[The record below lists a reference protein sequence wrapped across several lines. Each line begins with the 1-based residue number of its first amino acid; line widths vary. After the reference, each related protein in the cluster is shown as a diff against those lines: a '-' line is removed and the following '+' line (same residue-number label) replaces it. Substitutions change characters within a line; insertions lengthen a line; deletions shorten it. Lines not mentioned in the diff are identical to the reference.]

1 VFASVAGTGFAQV
14 NSCSDG
20 SCAFDLR
27 ALEEFSVDYNLVS
40 VASLTDGTGFTTN
53 PYPGEPWLL
62 ETHLGELGGHGSIY
76 VHARNLQLKTD
87 FHFEIPPGSLETFDY
102 ELGLDLFP
110 NPTLSQLEG
119 ADIHEELHINGA
131 TIPGQ
136 ASFHLASPL
145 LNICIQIDNLP
156 VPPQASAM
164 VDANLQQ
171 AEQMAPMIMQ
181 QIGGHFSVDGFP
193 GFGFGAVNPNPYD
206 FVSPVLTGF
215 KGVVSGVFFSDASH
229 PKLLLLIDANL
240 RRVGNYANTVGN
252 NDFGS
257 PVLGVKFSNYANTV
271 GNQFGVRACDVE
283 THSATQSLLASNPE
297 VRDFISNR
305 IAEHQNRLQGL
316 LEPAALNTR
325 FNFIPLEIADRMVA
339 PGGQPCSN
347 ELLAVASPK
356 DASIFQILVF
366 GVCSFAMGLAVTY
379 GALRKKSVVSA
390 DAYHEVSA

>member
-1 VFASVAGTGFAQV
+1 MFRIPFLFASVVGQPDVGMLTLR
-14 NSCSDG
+14 SCLDG
-20 SCAFDLR
+20 SCSFDLT

-40 VASLTDGTGFTTN
+40 VSTLDASLTDETGFTTSSV
-53 PYPGEPWLL
+53 PSFLPSE
-62 ETHLGELGGHGSIY
+62 HGSIY

-87 FHFEIPPGSLETFDY
+87 SHLMIPPGS
-102 ELGLDLFP
+102 GPP
-110 NPTLSQLEG
+110 NPILSQLEG

-171 AEQMAPMIMQ
+171 AEQMAPIFMQ
-181 QIGGHFSVDGFP
+181 HEGGHFSVDGEP
-193 GFGFGAVNPNPYD
+193 GFCAVDPGHNDPI
-206 FVSPVLTGF
+206 L
-215 KGVVSGVFFSDASH
+215 GVCFSDASH
-229 PKLLLLIDANL
+229 PKLLPLRNANL
-240 RRVGNYANTVGN
+240 HRSGI
-252 NDFGS
+252 D
-257 PVLGVKFSNYANTV
+257 LGVKFTNYANTV

>member
-1 VFASVAGTGFAQV
+1 MFRSFVFASVAGTGSAQV
-14 NSCSDG
+14 GSCSDG
-20 SCAFDLR
+20 LCGFDLR
-27 ALEEFSVDYNLVS
+27 PLEEFTVDFNLVMT
-40 VASLTDGTGFTTN
+40 ASLADGLQPGLTTGFTTS
-53 PYPGEPWLL
+53 PLPSFFPTE
-62 ETHLGELGGHGSIY
+62 HGSIA
-76 VHARNLQLKTD
+76 VHARNLQLKAD
-87 FHFEIPPGSLETFDY
+87 SHLMIPPGTLP
-102 ELGLDLFP
+102 P
-110 NPTLSQLEG
+110 NPVLSQLEG

-131 TIPGQ
+131 ATPAQ

-145 LNICIQIDNLP
+145 LNICIQLDNLP

-171 AEQMAPMIMQ
+171 AEQMAPIFMQ
-181 QIGGHFSVDGFP
+181 HEGGHFSVDGEP
-193 GFGFGAVNPNPYD
+193 GFCAVDPGHNDPI
-206 FVSPVLTGF
+206 L
-215 KGVVSGVFFSDASH
+215 GVCFSDASH
-229 PKLLLLIDANL
+229 PKLLPLRNANL
-240 RRVGNYANTVGN
+240 HRSGIDLGMMFGNYVNGQSDVTFWDEV
-252 NDFGS
+252 
-257 PVLGVKFSNYANTV
+257 V
-271 GNQFGVRACDVE
+271 NQFGVRACDVE
-283 THSATQSLLASNPE
+283 THRATQTLLASSPE

>member
-1 VFASVAGTGFAQV
+1 
-14 NSCSDG
+14 
-20 SCAFDLR
+20 
-27 ALEEFSVDYNLVS
+27 LEEFSVDYNIVS
-40 VASLTDGTGFTTN
+40 VASLTDETGFTTN
-53 PYPGEPWLL
+53 PHPFPSNPDTGVEFSPLL
-62 ETHLGELGGHGSIY
+62 DELVSSEHGSIY

-87 FHFEIPPGSLETFDY
+87 SHFEIPPGFF
-102 ELGLDLFP
+102 FP

-171 AEQMAPMIMQ
+171 AEQMAPIFMQ
-181 QIGGHFSVDGFP
+181 HEGGHFSVDGEP
-193 GFGFGAVNPNPYD
+193 GFCAVDPGHNDPI
-206 FVSPVLTGF
+206 L
-215 KGVVSGVFFSDASH
+215 GVCFSDASH
-229 PKLLLLIDANL
+229 PKLLPLRNANL
-240 RRVGNYANTVGN
+240 HRSGI
-252 NDFGS
+252 D
-257 PVLGVKFSNYANTV
+257 LGVKFTNYANTV

-283 THSATQSLLASNPE
+283 THSATQSLLASSPE